1 MSSLKSLF
9 FLGVLAAAACGVY
22 VSLNKSQDSAVPP
35 GVFQNDPDKPVPPKI
50 QMPAGAGSST
60 PLGNAFAGP
69 ASQSPAGGLSGVP
82 LPPPMAGPPVTG
94 PPAGNLPAPPAA
106 GQSLF
111 PAPAM
116 MGPGSVATASTA
128 TAVALG
134 GAATAPPPVPA
145 PPPLGG
151 DASAVRRSNLDM
163 PSDGMG
169 RYDAPPP
176 PPQNPAA
183 VAQEAGPSG
192 KLDSLMKTVESS
204 MHAGQWA
211 EAHLLLS
218 SVYGDPRVSPEQAQQ
233 VTRLLDQMAA
243 TVIYSRQHLLEQP
256 YRVQPGDTLERIAER
271 YNVPP
276 QLLAKINGIRDPRNL
291 APGRELKV
299 IRGPFS
305 AFVDLGK
312 RELTLMVQGRY
323 AGRFTIDVGTDPAA
337 LAALAGTYMVRNK
350 GIRGSQ
356 NAAGPAPGPAASSG
370 QLWIDL
376 GNQVTIEARNDAPMS
391 RLRAAGPI
399 GLAPQDMEDVF
410 GILSVGSRVLIQR

>member
-1 MSSLKSLF
+1 MNSLKSLF

-22 VSLNKSQDSAVPP
+22 VSLNKSPDSAVPP
-35 GVFQNDPDKPVPPKI
+35 GVFQNEPDKPAPPKV
-50 QMPAGAGSST
+50 QMPVGAGSST

-69 ASQSPAGGLSGVP
+69 GRQSPAGGLPDVP
-82 LPPPMAGPPVTG
+82 LPPPVAG
-94 PPAGNLPAPPAA
+94 PPAGSLPAPPAA

-111 PAPAM
+111 PAPAT

-134 GAATAPPPVPA
+134 GAATAPPPVPV
-145 PPPLGG
+145 PPLSGG
-151 DASAVRRSNLDM
+151 DSSARRRSNLDL
-163 PSDGMG
+163 PSDGIVG
-169 RYDAPPP
+169 RYDSPPP
-176 PPQNPAA
+176 PPQDPAA
-183 VAQEAGPSG
+183 TAQDAGPSG
-192 KLDSLMKTVESS
+192 KLDALMKTVESS

-291 APGRELKV
+291 AAGRELKV

-337 LAALAGTYMVRNK
+337 LAGTYMVRNK

-356 NAAGPAPGPAASSG
+356 DGAGPAPGPAASPG

-376 GNQVTIEARNDAPMS
+376 GNQVTIEARSDPQ
-391 RLRAAGPI
+391 RAGQPPGAGPI
-399 GLAPQDMEDVF
+399 GMGPRDLEDVF